1 MRLPLYNPYSSPS
14 ILTAFELPDVMHNF
28 RQAALR
34 PLHSRSGLLMLVG
47 KKLNPCAAKYVP
59 ASAAA
64 MDSIY
69 EGASVAASPPPT
81 PDAISS
87 APPNRRGSDSPMSR
101 TDWGSS
107 ASVTSSTCSE
117 QDWSP
122 AHDSL
127 CRSVCNGM
135 SLAQTRLSP
144 CWKWRESGRI
154 HGARCF
160 YSHAPAAHVPETT
173 TARDDVE
180 AARKEAQKE
189 KIIMDKIRRKKER
202 EEKEKKEREEKKKE
216 SRAAQLEATRVR
228 DKAKRART

>member
-87 APPNRRGSDSPMSR
+87 AQPNRRGSDSPMSR

-107 ASVTSSTCSE
+107 SGSSTCSE
-117 QDWSP
+117 QVWSP

-127 CRSVCNGM
+127 CRSVTGY
-135 SLAQTRLSP
+135 SLEATRVSP
-144 CWKWRESGRI
+144 CWNWAHGMCI
-154 HGARCF
+154 YGARCF

-180 AARKEAQKE
+180 AARARKEAQKE
-189 KIIMDKIRRKKER
+189 KFIMDKIRRKKER